1 MGRPNR
7 LPDDTDETV
16 KLQMVQLRWVD
27 GDYDE
32 GGAYWGGGSGDHVY
46 YAKGDASDVVVEVYV
61 RAKSRKQA
69 KAEVREL
76 LPNARFYR

>member
-1 MGRPNR
+1 
-7 LPDDTDETV
+7 
-16 KLQMVQLRWVD
+16 MVQLRWVD

-32 GGAYWGGGSGDHVY
+32 GGAYWGGGSGHVY